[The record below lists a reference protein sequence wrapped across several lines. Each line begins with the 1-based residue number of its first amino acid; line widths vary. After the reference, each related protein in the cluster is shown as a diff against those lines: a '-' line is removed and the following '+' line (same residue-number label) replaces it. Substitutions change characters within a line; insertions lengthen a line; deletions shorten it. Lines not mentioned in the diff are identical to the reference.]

1 AGSGC
6 AWTAS
11 SGASWVTITSGA
23 SGSGNG
29 TVGYSVAANTGA
41 ARSATLTIATKTFTV
56 NQAGTTSGN
65 TITCGQ
71 TVNGALAT
79 TDGRSPSRG
88 ATYYADLYTFTT
100 TGASAM
106 TITLN
111 STAFDAY
118 LYLRNSAGTVLASN
132 DDGNGGTNSK
142 ITYTPTVSGTY
153 TIDATSYSAN

>member
-1 AGSGC
+1 
-6 AWTAS
+6 
-11 SGASWVTITSGA
+11 ITSGG

-29 TVGYSVAANTGA
+29 TVGYSVAANSGA
-41 ARSATLTIATKTFTV
+41 ARTGTLTIATKTFTV
-56 NQAGTTSGN
+56 NQAAGTTGGN

-71 TVNGALAT
+71 TINGALAT

-88 ATYYADLYTFTT
+88 TTYYADLYTFTT
-100 TGASAM
+100 TAAEPM
-106 TITLN
+106 TITIN

-118 LYLRNSAGTVLASN
+118 LYLRDSAGTVVGSN

-153 TIDATSYSAN
+153 TIDATSYSA